1 MSILFDNPPPAIGC
15 GDPGDPID
23 FACLFNASSA
33 TPAYLRRAPGT
44 ASPIYKIAISVWAK
58 TVSVGGSVGPF
69 LTAGLSPAASQWVMS
84 NNIGRGDGGTTN
96 TASIAPSHRDPAGW
110 GHYLIKAN
118 VTPGTA
124 LADRAA
130 FTANGVTFT
139 LASNLMDDGV
149 ALRLLDPQYWQAIG
163 ANLNSSG
170 SLIDANQSVY
180 VSEFIAITGDA
191 VDAVSASD
199 FGYFNS
205 DGDWV
210 PKAFYGK
217 GLGAAVYGANGCHL
231 DFGDAL
237 DLGKDVS
244 GNGNHFT
251 AVGLTDDNQF
261 TDTPTNNFAVGNPL
275 DAPTPAGRIL
285 SEGNTAW
292 QPAHNPGEGH
302 IAASMLIPA
311 GKYYWEVLVETG
323 APFSPSTIVP
333 AIGFAHRSVAVN
345 EANGA
350 ANGLFHYHSN
360 GNLVA
365 NPWGTDSGYPSWT
378 VDDVVSV
385 AIDRETG
392 DCWFAKNGVWISGDP
407 VAGTD
412 PAFTIPADWLDGLRA
427 SVQDSSASGAIKAKV
442 NFGQFAFDY
451 PVPDGFRT
459 LSTSGMP
466 CPAILNPDDYVTV
479 RKVGD
484 TTPLPW
490 NPLVHKTLMTVKDRD
505 STASWRACD
514 TLLGDGKA
522 WAPDVSGL
530 EISEGSNGVT
540 WTPTGPTFGAAA
552 EYAGNRIATFWRAS
566 PKAGFDFVDVISDAG
581 GAPTSFTHL
590 AGGLIDRAWV
600 VPLDGGPVRVFHRA
614 ALGSDKYLILSSD
627 GAAQTSVGWFGSDAA
642 SATVKFPTNG
652 ARYRVYL
659 WRAVAQFSA
668 FPAHVG
674 NGNPNGKFIP
684 LDFLPRFAEI
694 KNTAGTYHWNIRT
707 TDQNPGNPV
716 DIQLAWSSSATETPP
731 GSGFQDFVSNGIT
744 IRNTEGTEN
753 LNGVLY
759 ANAIFAQTPGKF
771 ARAR

>member
-23 FACLFNASSA
+23 FACLFNGSSA

-58 TVSVGGSVGPF
+58 TVFFGGSVGPF

-84 NNIGRGDGGTTN
+84 NNIGRGDGGGTN

-191 VDAVSASD
+191 VDAVSAYD

-251 AVGLTDDNQF
+251 AVGLTVDNQF

-427 SVQDSSASGAIKAKV
+427 SVQDSAASGAIKAKV

-466 CPAILNPDDYVTV
+466 CPDIMNPDDYVTT
-479 RKVGD
+479 RERAGGAD
-484 TTPLPW
+484 ITDLPW
-490 NPLVHKTLMTVKDRD
+490 NPTIGKTFHMAKRLDGVSNFRVSCTV
-505 STASWRACD
+505 
-514 TLLGDGKA
+514 LGDNLAINCNVGGA
-522 WAPDVSGL
+522 EVASSLSFTAGG
-530 EISEGSNGVT
+530 ISV
-540 WTPTGPTFGAAA
+540 GADA
-552 EYAGNRIATFWRAS
+552 EYQGQVLHQFWRAS
-566 PKAGFDFVDVISDAG
+566 PKAGADFVVVEHVNG
-581 GAPTSFTHL
+581 TPTVFAQAT
-590 AGGLIDRAWV
+590 GGLFDYAEV
-600 VPLDGGPVRVFHRA
+600 YPLSGGNIRVFHKDMA
-614 ALGSDKYLILSSD
+614 AGGYLILNDKGTGTDAGWLTRTANTGTLGAQMASGRYLIRMHHIVPQFCAVTSGKGTGVVDGMFVPMDFEPRIFVGKDASD
-627 GAAQTSVGWFGSDAA
+627 GLYNWALYCSDIA
-642 SATVKFPTNG
+642 
-652 ARYRVYL
+652 
-659 WRAVAQFSA
+659 
-668 FPAHVG
+668 
-674 NGNPNGKFIP
+674 
-684 LDFLPRFAEI
+684 
-694 KNTAGTYHWNIRT
+694 
-707 TDQNPGNPV
+707 PGNPV
-716 DIQLAWSSSATETPP
+716 SDALRFNLDTAVVSDVP
-731 GSGFQDFVSNGIT
+731 VVMNSNGVNA
-744 IRNTEGTEN
+744 RNADN
-753 LNGVLY
+753 FINKLNATY
-759 ANAIFAQTPGKF
+759 RCIAWAKTPGKF